1 MAPNA
6 GQAGH
11 EEPEN
16 QAGPIPNISGNHAG
30 AFVTPNTEYSFM
42 ASRFSA
48 PVPKNVATGIG
59 QYATNYR
66 GVIGAIRVDPKTGHM
81 TPAFQIVT
89 PPFDWDLADAAKK
102 MSDGWAF
109 FSCYNSERATGKL
122 EVDSAQRDR
131 DYIAAVNWKEA
142 EKAVAAGKGEMIGGV
157 RVLDPAKVPGILYLM
172 PSGKSPHGVDVS
184 PDGKYV
190 VASGKLQGVT
200 TVCNFEKL
208 MTAIRTKD
216 FSSNEDGIPVVKYES
231 IEDAEVEVGSGPL
244 HTQFGPDGYAYTSLF
259 VDSAIVKWKLVTWE
273 IVAAFGS
280 ASLAFFRFTRGS
292 AGATAAL
299 LMSVAVRSS
308 HPCSSFEVT
317 TR

>member
-1 MAPNA
+1 
-6 GQAGH
+6 
-11 EEPEN
+11 
-16 QAGPIPNISGNHAG
+16 
-30 AFVTPNTEYSFM
+30 M

-48 PVPKNVATGIG
+48 PVPKNVATGIS

-89 PPFDWDLADAAKK
+89 PPFDWDLADAGKK

-172 PSGKSPHGVDVS
+172 PCGKSPHGVDVS

-231 IEDAEVEVGSGPL
+231 IEDAE
-244 HTQFGPDGYAYTSLF
+244 A
-259 VDSAIVKWKLVTWE
+259 K
-273 IVAAFGS
+273 
-280 ASLAFFRFTRGS
+280 
-292 AGATAAL
+292 TAA
-299 LMSVAVRSS
+299 
-308 HPCSSFEVT
+308 
-317 TR
+317 